1 MSVGMYALNP
11 VFNLDSRIDLPTCMY
26 SLPVIQISK
35 STADG
40 LSGDV
45 PPQVLQAL
53 AARQEAIL
61 TKLENLRAE
70 VLKFTKSAGISTKC
84 LYGVLCRAELLNYNQ
99 ICWN

>member
-1 MSVGMYALNP
+1 MIFYVNHQILNK
-11 VFNLDSRIDLPTCMY
+11 FCSNF
-26 SLPVIQISK
+26 SK

-61 TKLENLRAE
+61 TKLENLRY
-70 VLKFTKSAGISTKC
+70 KD
-84 LYGVLCRAELLNYNQ
+84 
-99 ICWN
+99 